1 MSWSTIF
8 IVELCHGRQKVAV
21 HSGGTS
27 EIPNISPSSTIAL
40 LTNTKSLPNISPPP
54 ENEPPEYNPPKSK
67 VSAEFHVWLQ
77 NLPKTGKY
85 ANSHKTI
92 DNRTVADR
100 F

>member
-1 MSWSTIF
+1 MR
-8 IVELCHGRQKVAV
+8 L
-21 HSGGTS
+21 
-27 EIPNISPSSTIAL
+27 
-40 LTNTKSLPNISPPP
+40 
-54 ENEPPEYNPPKSK
+54 PEYNPPKSK